1 MLKIMPRGRLFW
13 RSGLLILTGL
23 ALCWA
28 AFSLSFSAFKTA
40 ELARATARTR
50 LYQAVLAEAL
60 DRFQHLPYVLAE
72 DAGLRAAVA
81 GNPPANL
88 NARLAEYARRAGVD
102 ALYVMDRTG
111 LTVAASN
118 YDRPLTFLG
127 QSYGFRPYFQA
138 AMAGQ
143 QGEFFAIGA
152 TTSRPGYFIAA
163 GVPGPDGRTINGVVA
178 LKIDLGALAQVWDTP
193 GERVFVAN
201 ADGVIVLASDPAL
214 RYRTL
219 APLTR
224 PRRQAVDAARQFAG
238 EPLLPLDWRPG
249 GKSEVRLDGIRFLE
263 VNSPL
268 PRLGWSIYFLTD
280 IAPIRQRA
288 LLTALAMAAMLGGA
302 YAGYLLIRARR
313 VRQALRVSQADRV
326 ALRSINRRLE
336 KEVEDRRRA
345 ERRLARTQ
353 SELDRA
359 SRLAALGRLAASVT
373 HELGQPISA
382 MRTYLAA
389 EEIGAPVGDKMLLGR
404 LGGLVARMENIT
416 RQLRFFATDG
426 GTLATPVD
434 LARVIEGA
442 LGLVRH
448 DLDTAGI
455 IPQIKA
461 PPDPVMV
468 KGDRLRLEQV
478 LVNLLR
484 NAQQA
489 MADTGA
495 TELTITLGTRD
506 DGQAVLSVSDRGGG
520 LGTLSIEELSE
531 PFHTSRP
538 SGEGMG
544 LGLAISAAIMEDHGG
559 TLRAASREGGGA
571 SFDMILPT
579 TDEDAQ

>member
-1 MLKIMPRGRLFW
+1 MAKIRPRGRPLW
-13 RSGLLILTGL
+13 RPWLLILAGL
-23 ALCWA
+23 ALCWVV
-28 AFSLSFSAFKTA
+28 FSLSFTAFKSA
-40 ELARATARTR
+40 ELTRAMARTR
-50 LYQAVLAEAL
+50 LYQAVLSEAL
-60 DRFQHLPYVLAE
+60 DRFQHLPFVLAE
-72 DAGLRAAVA
+72 DPALRAAVA
-81 GNPPANL
+81 GQPAGDL

-118 YDRPLTFLG
+118 YDQPLTFLG
-127 QSYGFRPYFQA
+127 QSYGFRPYFKA
-138 AMAGQ
+138 AMEGR

-152 TTSRPGYFIAA
+152 TTARPGYFIAA
-163 GVPGPDGRTINGVVA
+163 GVPGPGGRGIQGVVA
-178 LKIDLGALAQVWDTP
+178 LKIDLGALTGVWDTP
-193 GERVFVAN
+193 GEKVFVAN

-219 APLTR
+219 APLS
-224 PRRQAVDAARQFAG
+224 PARRAAVDAARQFAG
-238 EPLLPLDWRPG
+238 EPLAPLDWRPG
-249 GKSEVRLDGIRFLE
+249 RNSEVRLNGIRFLE
-263 VNSPL
+263 VTTPL
-268 PRLGWSIYFLTD
+268 PRLGWSLYFLTD

-288 LLTALAMAAMLGGA
+288 LLTALAMAALLGGA

-336 KEVEDRRRA
+336 REIEERRRA

-382 MRTYLAA
+382 MRTYLTA
-389 EEIGAPVGDKMLLGR
+389 EEIGAESGDRMLLAR
-404 LGGLVARMENIT
+404 LGGLIARMENIT

-426 GTLATPVD
+426 GTPAKPVEMKK
-434 LARVIEGA
+434 VIEGA

-448 DLDTAGI
+448 DLDAAGI
-455 IPQIKA
+455 TPQITTPEA
-461 PPDPVMV
+461 PVIV
-468 KGDRLRLEQV
+468 TGDRLRLEQV

-489 MADTGA
+489 LAETGA
-495 TELTITLGTRD
+495 TELKITLETEGD
-506 DGQAVLSVSDRGGG
+506 QAILSVRDRGAGFG
-520 LGTLSIEELSE
+520 ARSIEELSE

-559 TLRAASREGGGA
+559 TLRASSRAGGGA
-571 SFDMILPT
+571 RFDMILPLT
-579 TDEDAQ
+579 EEAPK